1 MTMAARAAARAAVR
15 VAVETG
21 VAAGVMAGGVRVVGA
36 EEEMGKAVAVA
47 LARAVV
53 VVHLL
58 RWRLY

>member
-1 MTMAARAAARAAVR
+1 

-21 VAAGVMAGGVRVVGA
+21 VAAGVMAGVVMVVGA